1 MTILNEKLSPVT
13 DAELQDYLRAI
24 LNASIYDLVIES
36 KLELGKKISA
46 RLGQQ
51 IWLKREDTQAVFS
64 FKLRG
69 AYNKL
74 QKLDAAARA
83 LGVLAVSAGNH
94 AQGVALA
101 AQHLGISAVIVM
113 PQTTPPIKIDAVR
126 ALGAEVVLH
135 GDSYDDAAAHGAL
148 LASTRN
154 LVMVHP
160 FDDLDVIAGQG
171 TIAMELCRQAQKID
185 AIFVPVGGG
194 GLIAGIAAW
203 IKALRPEVKIIGV
216 EPIDA
221 ACLHAAL
228 MAGQPVTLSQVGLFV
243 DGVAVKRIGD
253 APFRVA
259 LRCVDEMVLVTT
271 DQVCAAIRD
280 IFEETRTVVEPA
292 GALALAGIK
301 QWSAQKPRTPGLN
314 LVSIVCGANMNFDR
328 LRHVAERA
336 EIGQQSEAVFGVTI
350 PEQPGSF
357 LQFCRALGKRAITEF
372 NYRYVENA
380 SAQVFVGIALREGAP
395 ERLSVLADLRAQHYQ
410 VSDFSDNE
418 TAKLHVRHLVG
429 GRLEAKIPERIFRF
443 EFPERPGA
451 LLSFLE
457 QLSTRYNI
465 TLFHYRNHG
474 AAYGRVLAGFQV
486 SAADSAEFEARL
498 DDLGYSRV
506 EETDNPALK
515 QFLRTDHSKAGVFT
529 AEAVALEIP
538 PR

>member
-1 MTILNEKLSPVT
+1 MTNPNEKLSQVT

-74 QKLDAAARA
+74 LKLDAAARA

-101 AQHLGISAVIVM
+101 AQHLGINAVIVM

-135 GDSYDDAAAHGAL
+135 GDSYDDAAAHGAH
-148 LASTRN
+148 LAAARG

-160 FDDLDVIAGQG
+160 FDDPDVIAGQG
-171 TIAMELCRQAQKID
+171 TIAMELCRQAQTID
-185 AIFVPVGGG
+185 VIFVPVGGG

-228 MAGQPVTLSQVGLFV
+228 IAGQPVTLSQVGLFV

-253 APFRVA
+253 HPFRVA
-259 LRCVDEMVLVTT
+259 LRCVDEMVLVNT

-301 QWSAQKPRTPGLN
+301 QWCAAQERQPGLN

-357 LQFCRALGKRAITEF
+357 LQFCRSLGKRAITEF

-380 SAQVFVGIALREGAP
+380 SAQVFVGLALRQGAS
-395 ERLSVLADLRAQHYQ
+395 ERLSVLADLRTQNYQ
-410 VSDFSDNE
+410 VFDFSDNE
-418 TAKLHVRHLVG
+418 AAKLHVRHLVG
-429 GRLEAKIPERIFRF
+429 GRLGASLPERIFRF

-457 QLSTRYNI
+457 RLSGRYNI

-486 SAADSAEFEARL
+486 EPSDSAEFEARL
-498 DDLGYSRV
+498 DDLGFARV
-506 EETDNPALK
+506 EETDNPALA
-515 QFLRTDHSKAGVFT
+515 QFLRT
-529 AEAVALEIP
+529 
-538 PR
+538 

>member
-1 MTILNEKLSPVT
+1 MPMQF
-13 DAELQDYLRAI
+13 DALTPITEPELQSYLRAI
-24 LNASIYDLVIES
+24 LNASIYDLVIET
-36 KLELGKKISA
+36 KLELGKKIST

-74 QKLDAAARA
+74 LKLSPELREK
-83 LGVLAVSAGNH
+83 GVIAVSAGNH
-94 AQGVALA
+94 AQGVAMA
-101 AQHLGISAVIVM
+101 AQHLNMRAVIVM

-126 ALGAEVVLH
+126 TLGAEVVLH
-135 GDSYDDAAAHGAL
+135 GDSYDDAAAHGAAL
-148 LASTRN
+148 PGQRN

-160 FDDLDVIAGQG
+160 FDDEDVIAGQG
-171 TIAMELCRQAQKID
+171 TIAMELCRQAQLMD

-203 IKALRPEVKIIGV
+203 IKALRPDVRIIGV

-228 MAGQPVTLSQVGLFV
+228 AAGQPVTLAQVGLFV

-259 LRCVDEMVLVTT
+259 MRCVDEMVLVST

-301 QWSAQKPRTPGLN
+301 QWCAAKPREPGLN

-357 LQFCRALGKRAITEF
+357 LRFCQALGKRAITEF

-380 SAQVFVGIALREGAP
+380 SAQVFVGIALRKGAP
-395 ERLSVLADLRAQHYQ
+395 ERLSVLADLRAQQYL
-410 VSDFSDNE
+410 VSDFSENE
-418 TAKLHVRHLVG
+418 AAKLHVRHLVG
-429 GRLEAKIPERIFRF
+429 GRVSSTLNERFFRF

-451 LLSFLE
+451 LLRFLE
-457 QLSTRYNI
+457 RLSTRYNI

-486 SAADSAEFEARL
+486 SPSDCADFENRL
-498 DDLGYSRV
+498 DTLGFARV
-506 EETDNPALK
+506 EETENPALL
-515 QFLRTDHSKAGVFT
+515 QFLSLSSPSDAAAVTTMA
-529 AEAVALEIP
+529 AEI
-538 PR
+538 R